1 MVVRC
6 MSMHGTNVGRT
17 DRKEQ
22 AMLKNRKS
30 TKKKYPNRP
39 ITGKEWIKGYKEWLK
54 ENKNIILKELKKHG
68 PKR

>member
-1 MVVRC
+1 MF
-6 MSMHGTNVGRT
+6 MHGTNVGRT

-30 TKKKYPNRP
+30 TKKYPERP